1 MTHPEGT
8 GPLGLEEVNYGS
20 ASETLHYVKS
30 PDQEYGPPRPV
41 RRFSMQEKT
50 ILLVEIFA
58 LQREEGGIELNEK
71 VAAGLGLDLRE
82 IRRVSRK
89 IKTVPKGSRT
99 VLVHTALIYSVLEAH
114 FKSDAEMWQQVFAKT
129 TNWLDRVLGKGIPA
143 VAGLDLFDWAKLH
156 VQEKV
161 RI

>member
-1 MTHPEGT
+1 
-8 GPLGLEEVNYGS
+8 
-20 ASETLHYVKS
+20 
-30 PDQEYGPPRPV
+30 
-41 RRFSMQEKT
+41 MQEKT